1 MVINALR
8 KDLKGFSDK
17 KRALDSQRYF
27 KTGKGEYGEGD
38 IFVGLTLIQ
47 AHIISKR
54 YKDLSFVGIQTL
66 LDSKIHEERTIAL
79 AILIDQFQKEKDKIK
94 QKEIFDFYIKN
105 TKNINNWD
113 LVDVS
118 APKIVGPY
126 LMDKPKDILF
136 KLAKSKSIWERRIAM
151 LSTLYYIKNGDYEIS
166 LKIAEMLV
174 LDKEDLIQK
183 AVGWMLR
190 EIGKKDLR
198 IEEKFLKK
206 HYMKM
211 GRTALRYAIE
221 KFPENLRQKYLLG
234 KI

>member
-1 MVINALR
+1 MINALR

-27 KTGKGEYGEGD
+27 KTGKGECGEGD

-94 QKEIFDFYIKN
+94 QKGIFDFYIRN

-126 LMDKPKDILF
+126 LEDKPKDVLF
-136 KLAKSKSIWERRIAM
+136 KFVKSKSIWERRIAM

-190 EIGKKDLR
+190 EIGKKDLKT
-198 IEEKFLKK
+198 EEKFLKK
-206 HYMKM
+206 HYLEM

-221 KFPENLRQKYLLG
+221 KFPEEKRIKYLHG
-234 KI
+234 EI